1 MIWQRGPPS
10 QFSSHFLTKQCVS
23 FEAIRLDPTEHS
35 RDYIPYCLSLL
46 ASDGPTYGNLCRT
59 FEARSAVLPSWVWL
73 PWTANLLSNLCRVEG
88 QAAKVALAGVVRD
101 HPQALYYSLRSFFVE
116 RREIERSMAQSDAP
130 LDDDDAPS
138 SARISEELM
147 SNLRKAHPVLW
158 VKLESMIEDLV
169 FRFRPSYE

>member
-1 MIWQRGPPS
+1 MCLGSSGVKTHVKQRLRRRISRSVSKVKHCPHPSGP
-10 QFSSHFLTKQCVS
+10 
-23 FEAIRLDPTEHS
+23 
-35 RDYIPYCLSLL
+35 
-46 ASDGPTYGNLCRT
+46 
-59 FEARSAVLPSWVWL
+59 
-73 PWTANLLSNLCRVEG
+73 LSNLCRVEG

-116 RREIERSMAQSDAP
+116 RREIERSMAQSDVP